1 MKTIENKKII
11 GIDHGYGNIKTFLTV
26 TPTGLAAHKTEPLFQ
41 GNILKYENVFYRIGE
56 GHKAF
61 IPDKAT
67 DNDFYV
73 LTLMAIAQELNQFG
87 ITDADVHIAAGLPLT
102 WVKTQREDFRAYLL
116 KNKSA
121 HFTFN
126 GKNYRINFAGCSIFP
141 QGYPAVITRLDEM
154 SGVNMLADIGNG
166 TMNIMY
172 INNKKPVESKCWTE
186 KLGVNQCAIAA
197 KNAVMDKTGVKIDDA
212 VIESIIRTG
221 TAEIGAK
228 YLDII
233 ISAVKDY
240 ATNIFET
247 LRKYEYN
254 PDLMKLFIVGGG
266 GCIVKNFC
274 EQSPDRVIVISY
286 ICATAK
292 GYEQI
297 AFTAL
302 RKEVYNLG

>member
-11 GIDHGYGNIKTFLTV
+11 GIDHGYGNIKTSLTI
-26 TPTGLAAHKTEPLFQ
+26 TPTGITPYKTEPLFQ

-87 ITDADVHIAAGLPLT
+87 ITEADVHIAAGLPLT
-102 WVKTQREDFRAYLL
+102 WVKNQREDFRGYLL
-116 KNKSA
+116 KNKLA
-121 HFTFN
+121 QFVFN
-126 GKNYRINFAGCSIFP
+126 GKDFRLNFVGCSIFP

-154 SGVNMLADIGNG
+154 AGVNMLADIGNG

-186 KLGVNQCAIAA
+186 KLGVNQCVISAM
-197 KNAVMDKTGVKIDDA
+197 NAVMDKTGAKIDDT

-228 YLDII
+228 YLGIVTDT
-233 ISAVKDY
+233 ARKY
-240 ATNIFET
+240 ATEIFET

-274 EQSPDRVIVISY
+274 EFAPDRAIIISD